1 MNLNRIFGCVACLAW
16 LLSPGI
22 VCAQSGSE
30 AAPSTRPTA
39 HVTQYTHPV
48 RKFIIAVPP
57 GEKVVPKGKRQDLM
71 IRSRRGYVVSIQ
83 TDDRNRALDLK
94 HMIGK
99 LEAQEMGKGKRW
111 SRKIGERFL
120 NVGGLPAYDAIYEGS
135 NIRTRTVIIRGAK
148 TDFVLMF
155 VAAPRTYPSLS
166 NIFDW
171 VIENFHPAPPELVG
185 VPKMPAQAMARQ
197 QSKAPLKARV
207 PPGTPPQTQAALKHY
222 GGPLEGYSLK
232 YPGSWV
238 ASNPDPSTVFF
249 SGPKGAETYY
259 TLIGVRSL
267 RPQAKGPDD
276 AVRKVLTTIK
286 SEIKKTAKNLQS
298 LGEVPYR
305 FKGKGFSLLG
315 REITLSYHLHNQEYK
330 KWTLVLPSG
339 VGDTVLAW
347 SFTAPTYLFGKHL
360 SKARKVKDS
369 WYIHAPRK

>member
-1 MNLNRIFGCVACLAW
+1 MNWNKILSALACIAW
-16 LLSPGI
+16 LLSPGAAE
-22 VCAQSGSE
+22 AQSKSS
-30 AAPSTRPTA
+30 APSTARPTGQ
-39 HVTQYTHPV
+39 VTQYTHPV

-57 GEKVVPKGKRQDLM
+57 GEKVVPRGERQD
-71 IRSRRGYVVSIQ
+71 ITIQSRRGYVVSIQ
-83 TDDRNRALDLK
+83 TDDRNRSIDLK

-99 LEAQEMGKGKRW
+99 LESQEMGKGKRW

-120 NVGGLPAYDAIYEGS
+120 NIGGLPAYDAIYEGS
-135 NIRTRTVIIRGAK
+135 NIRTRTVIVRGAI
-148 TDFVLMF
+148 TDFVIMF

-166 NIFDW
+166 NIFEW
-171 VIENFHPAPPELVG
+171 MTENFHPARSELAG
-185 VPKMPAQAMARQ
+185 VQNASPQAMAPQ
-197 QSKAPLKARV
+197 KSKAAMKAPMMARAN
-207 PPGTPPQTQAALKHY
+207 PHSPAALKHY

-232 YPGSWV
+232 YPGTWV
-238 ASNPDPSTVFF
+238 ASNPSPSTVYF

-276 AVRKVLTTIK
+276 AVRKVLTSIK
-286 SEIKKTAKNLQS
+286 SEIKGAAKNLQS

-315 REITLSYHLHNQEYK
+315 REIILSYHLHNQEYK
-330 KWTLVLPSG
+330 KWSLVMPSG

-347 SFTAPTYLFGKHL
+347 SFTAPAYLFDKHL
-360 SKARKVKDS
+360 PLAKKVKDS

>member
-1 MNLNRIFGCVACLAW
+1 MNWNGIVGAVACMAG
-16 LLSPGI
+16 LLSAGI
-22 VCAQSGSE
+22 AGAQSSSG
-30 AAPSTRPTA
+30 AATPSARPTA
-39 HVTQYTHPV
+39 QVTQYTHPV

-57 GEKVVPKGKRQDLM
+57 GEKVVPRGKRQDLM

-83 TDDRNRALDLK
+83 TDDRNRTIDLK

-99 LEAQEMGKGKRW
+99 LESQEMGKGKRW
-111 SRKIGERFL
+111 SHKIGERFI

-135 NIRTRTVIIRGAK
+135 NIRTRTVIVRGAI
-148 TDFVLMF
+148 TDFVIMF
-155 VAAPRTYPSLS
+155 VAAPRTFPSLS

-171 VIENFHPAPPELVG
+171 VVENFHPAPPELAG
-185 VPKMPAQAMARQ
+185 VPKPSAQAMAPRN
-197 QSKAPLKARV
+197 SKAPVMAQAN
-207 PPGTPPQTQAALKHY
+207 PPAQAALKHY

-232 YPGSWV
+232 YPGTWV
-238 ASNPDPSTVFF
+238 ASNPNPSTVYF
-249 SGPKGAETYY
+249 SGPKGADTYY

-267 RPQAKGPDD
+267 RPKAKGPDD

-286 SEIKKTAKNLQS
+286 SEIKGAAKNLKS

-315 REITLSYHLHNQEYK
+315 REIILTYHLHDQEYK

-347 SFTAPTYLFGKHL
+347 SFTAPAYLFEKHL
-360 SKARKVKDS
+360 PMARKVKDS